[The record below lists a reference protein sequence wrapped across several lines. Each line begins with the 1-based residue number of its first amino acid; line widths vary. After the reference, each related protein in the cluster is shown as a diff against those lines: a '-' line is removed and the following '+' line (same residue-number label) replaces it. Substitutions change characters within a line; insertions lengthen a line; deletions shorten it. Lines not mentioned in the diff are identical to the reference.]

1 MNNEFLT
8 RIKLEIKKHKLGKFA
23 VFIICFFSL
32 LSIFAFLSP
41 YNPDKIIM
49 SDRLQSP
56 NKLHWF
62 GTDIMGRDYFTRIL
76 HGGRISLSVGFLS
89 MLISTTLGAV
99 VGSICGYFEG
109 KLDSIVMRIV
119 DILMCIPS
127 FFVILVLNAYLKP
140 GISTI
145 VFIIGF
151 LGWMGT
157 SRLVRAETLSVK
169 KQEYV
174 LYAKS
179 LGISDFTI
187 IIRHIIPNVLPTI
200 IVAASLSIAGA
211 IMTESALS
219 FLGVG
224 VQAPKA
230 SWGSMLSAS
239 QRYIEQAPY
248 LSFFPGLFI
257 LLTVL
262 SFNIFGDIL
271 RQTIEPKENQL

>member
-8 RIKLEIKKHKLGKFA
+8 RIKLEVKKHKLGKFA

-32 LSIFAFLSP
+32 ISILAFLSP
-41 YNPDKIIM
+41 YNPDKIII

-56 NKLHWF
+56 NKFHWF
-62 GTDIMGRDYFTRIL
+62 GTDTMGRDYFTRIL
-76 HGGRISLSVGFLS
+76 HGGRVSLSVGFLS
-89 MLISTTLGAV
+89 MLIATTLGAV

-109 KLDSIVMRIV
+109 KLDSIIMRIV

-145 VFIIGF
+145 VCIIGF

-187 IIRHIIPNVLPTI
+187 IMRHIIPNVLPTI
-200 IVAASLSIAGA
+200 IVAASLSIASA
-211 IMTESALS
+211 IMTESSLS

-230 SWGSMLSAS
+230 SWGSMLSSS
-239 QRYIEQAPY
+239 QGYIEQAPY

-271 RQTIEPKENQL
+271 RETIEPKES